1 MGGKKGGPVLSSWI
15 KEFCTLV
22 FIQTIQ
28 AFIYAMIISLI
39 LEINFGAVDKVE
51 DRNSGMAIL
60 AIIAL
65 TSVFKVEEMVKKI
78 FGFGNT
84 RADVRG
90 AMSSIAKTAIAW
102 NFGKR
107 VLDNGAKVA
116 GGIKAKQ
123 DAAKGRQKLKAR
135 MERDRGTF
143 DTGSGA
149 ALASGDAGEGNS
161 TYQEYYDKAKQAKLN
176 GDMDGY
182 RTNMGIA
189 AGMKKTSNL
198 STGSANANNKAKD
211 GKSIRDYNAMMD
223 KYQDQLDEL
232 KKKRQ
237 EGTKQI
243 LRGLGETAGAVPGAF
258 AGAIIGGADGN
269 LDEALQGF
277 ATGAGIGD
285 TIGGSVAE
293 SAYKYTT
300 VAASVP
306 SKVGDAASAVKKIR
320 QAVKE
325 QQIDGTKLEK
335 ARKTAVAYYKEA
347 TKNRVSEKELQ
358 GIIKKANEANADNA
372 N

>member
-1 MGGKKGGPVLSSWI
+1 MGGKKGGPVLNSWI

-28 AFIYAMIISLI
+28 AFIYAIIIALI
-39 LEINFGAVDKVE
+39 VKLQWGDISDVNN
-51 DRNSGMAIL
+51 RNSAMGIVSV
-60 AIIAL
+60 IAL
-65 TSVFKVEEMVKKI
+65 TSVFKVEEIVKKI
-78 FGFGNT
+78 FGIGNT

-90 AMSSIAKTAIAW
+90 AMASVAKTAIAW

-107 VLDNGAKVA
+107 VLDNGTKIA

-143 DTGSGA
+143 DTGGAA
-149 ALASGDAGEGNS
+149 ALASSVAGEDNS

-189 AGMKKTSNL
+189 AGMKKTNNL
-198 STGSANANNKAKD
+198 SAGSASVNNKAKD

-243 LRGLGETAGAVPGAF
+243 LLGLGETAGAVPGAI

-269 LDEALQGF
+269 INEAFQGF
-277 ATGAGIGD
+277 ATGAGAGD
-285 TIGGSVAE
+285 LVGGAVVNGVHTYGRAIQTIDKKATE
-293 SAYKYTT
+293 SAEALINAYKNVSQMEFT
-300 VAASVP
+300 
-306 SKVGDAASAVKKIR
+306 SKG
-320 QAVKE
+320 
-325 QQIDGTKLEK
+325 LEK
-335 ARKTAVAYYKEA
+335 QKDRATAYYKEL
-347 TKNRVSEKELQ
+347 TKNRVSERELQ
-358 GIIKKANEANADNA
+358 GMIKKANEANADNA

>member
-1 MGGKKGGPVLSSWI
+1 MGGKKGGPVLNSWI
-15 KEFCTLV
+15 REFCTLV
-22 FIQTIQ
+22 FVQTIQ

-39 LEINFGAVDKVE
+39 LEINFGAISKVE

-65 TSVFKVEEMVKKI
+65 TSVFKIEEMVKKI
-78 FGFGNT
+78 FGFGNSK
-84 RADVRG
+84 ADVRG
-90 AMSSIAKTAIAW
+90 AMSSLAKSAIAW

-107 VLDNGAKVA
+107 VLDNTSKVA

-135 MERDRGTF
+135 MERDKATF
-143 DTGSGA
+143 ENGGDT
-149 ALASGDAGEGNS
+149 ALASGGNDTTNS
-161 TYQEYYDKAKQAKLN
+161 TYQDYYEKAKQAKLN

-189 AGMKKTSNL
+189 AGMKKSGAGS
-198 STGSANANNKAKD
+198 STGKAKD
-211 GKSIRDYNAMMD
+211 GKSIRDYNAMKD

-243 LRGLGETAGAVPGAF
+243 LRGLGETAGAVPGAV

-269 LDEALQGF
+269 IDEALR
-277 ATGAGIGD
+277 GAGVGMGIGD
-285 TIGGSVAE
+285 SLGGAAADRVYS
-293 SAYKYTT
+293 SASFAK
-300 VAASVP
+300 SVP
-306 SKVGDAASAVKKIR
+306 SKVGDAASTVNKIR
-320 QAVKE
+320 QAVRD
-325 QQIDGTKLEK
+325 QQIEGAGLEK
-335 ARKTAVAYYKEA
+335 ARKTAVEYYRQV
-347 TKNRVSEKELQ
+347 TKNRASEKELQ
-358 GIIKKANEANADNA
+358 AMIKKANDASADNA